1 MDPKLIELG
10 NDKLR
15 LILDEAVFDEQSE
28 LIFKFHYGIDCK
40 RLEPKAISKELKV
53 SLKKM
58 KIELIRIDNKVFN
71 ILKKH
76 VLFTLYL
83 I

>member
-1 MDPKLIELG
+1 MDPKLIELV

-28 LIFKFHYGIDCK
+28 MIFKYHYGIDCK
-40 RLEPKAISKELKV
+40 RLEPKLISKELKV
-53 SLKKM
+53 PLKKM

-76 VLFTLYL
+76 DLFTFDEV
-83 I
+83 

>member
-1 MDPKLIELG
+1 MDPKLIELV

-28 LIFKFHYGIDCK
+28 VIFKYHYGIDCK
-40 RLEPKAISKELKV
+40 RLELKAISKELKV

-58 KIELIRIDNKVFN
+58 KVELIRIDNKVFN

-76 VLFTLYL
+76 DLFTFDE

>member
-1 MDPKLIELG
+1 MDPKLIELV

-28 LIFKFHYGIDCK
+28 KIFKCHYGIDCK
-40 RLEPKAISKELKV
+40 RLEPKAISKEVKV

-76 VLFTLYL
+76 DLFTF
-83 I
+83 

>member
-1 MDPKLIELG
+1 MNPKLIELV
-10 NDKLR
+10 NEKLR

-28 LIFKFHYGIDCK
+28 RVFKLHYGIDCK
-40 RLEPKAISKELKV
+40 RLEPKGISKELKITQ
-53 SLKKM
+53 KKM
-58 KIELIRIDNKVFN
+58 KIELSRIDNKVFN

-76 VLFTLYL
+76 DLFE

>member
-1 MDPKLIELG
+1 MDPKLIELV

-76 VLFTLYL
+76 DLFTL
-83 I
+83 